1 MNIHISNTCL
11 ETMLKLGMINDF
23 TYDGFVLHED
33 AGWQPAGDVIE
44 YYLGM
49 EEYELEKA
57 KETVRASVE
66 RRASQGQKETQAFT
80 KG

>member
-1 MNIHISNTCL
+1 MGIDISHTLL
-11 ETMLKLGMINDF
+11 ETMQKIGMINDY
-23 TYDGFVLHED
+23 TDDGFVLHQD

-57 KETVRASVE
+57 KEKIRASVE
-66 RRASQGQKETQAFT
+66 RRASQEE
-80 KG
+80 

>member
-1 MNIHISNTCL
+1 MRIDLSHSCL
-11 ETMLKLGMINDF
+11 ETMQKLGMISDY
-23 TYDGFVLHED
+23 TDDGFVLHKD

-57 KETVRASVE
+57 KETVRGSFE
-66 RRASQGQKETQAFT
+66 G
-80 KG
+80 

>member
-1 MNIHISNTCL
+1 MEIHVSHTCL
-11 ETMLKLGMINDF
+11 ETMQRIGMIHDY
-23 TYDGFVLHED
+23 TDDGFVLHED